1 MPDRPEDVDD
11 AFARLVAGFDAPAAA
26 PEDGARPW
34 PEAEDL
40 SADEPAEVADEPEP
54 PPVVAA
60 PATPGPAAA
69 DQLETEASWEDEG
82 HFVPPV
88 PPPLPRPA
96 PLRLAAWLGVLV
108 GPVLMT
114 IMAGLSWRL
123 PELVTTV
130 LVAGFVGGVVYL
142 IATMGDGPRDP
153 YGPDNGAVV

>member
-1 MPDRPEDVDD
+1 VDE

-40 SADEPAEVADEPEP
+40 SADEPAE
-54 PPVVAA
+54 
-60 PATPGPAAA
+60 
-69 DQLETEASWEDEG
+69 G

-88 PPPLPRPA
+88 PPPLPRPT

-114 IMAGLSWRL
+114 LVAAASWRL

-130 LVAGFVGGVVYL
+130 LVIGFVGGVVYL

>member
-1 MPDRPEDVDD
+1 MPDRPEDVDE

-26 PEDGARPW
+26 VEGPRPW
-34 PEAEDL
+34 PDAEDFG
-40 SADEPAEVADEPEP
+40 ADEPVEVADAPEP
-54 PPVVAA
+54 ARIAPP
-60 PATPGPAAA
+60 PAASAEA
-69 DQLETEASWEDEG
+69 DSLETEASWEDEG

-96 PLRLAAWLGVLV
+96 PLRLAAWIGVLV

-114 IMAGLSWRL
+114 IVAALSWRL

-130 LVAGFVGGVVYL
+130 LVVGFVGGVVYL